1 LEAQRSE
8 SSEVV
13 TVPASRIPHHRSRI
27 PHHRSRTPHQRSP
40 HPVSRITLPSALCRL
55 PSMSKDASFDVTTSV
70 DLQEV
75 DNAVNQSSKEIA
87 QRYDFKEAKVATV
100 EFKRAEGLVK
110 ITADTDMRLR
120 AMWDILQSK
129 FIKRGVPV
137 KNLDAGEPVPGGG
150 DIWHRDIKLK
160 QALDGETCKKVVAAI
175 KAEKFK
181 KVQASIQGD
190 TVRVTSPSKDELQA
204 VMTFLRTL
212 DVGVQLNFGNY
223 R

>member
-1 LEAQRSE
+1 
-8 SSEVV
+8 
-13 TVPASRIPHHRSRI
+13 
-27 PHHRSRTPHQRSP
+27 
-40 HPVSRITLPSALCRL
+40 
-55 PSMSKDASFDVTTSV
+55 MSKDASFDVTTTV

-137 KNLDAGEPVPGGG
+137 KNLDAGEPTPGGG

-190 TVRVTSPSKDELQA
+190 TVRITSPSKDELQS

>member
-1 LEAQRSE
+1 LA
-8 SSEVV
+8 
-13 TVPASRIPHHRSRI
+13 
-27 PHHRSRTPHQRSP
+27 
-40 HPVSRITLPSALCRL
+40 
-55 PSMSKDASFDVTTSV
+55 KDASFDITTSV

-75 DNAVNQSSKEIA
+75 DNAVNQASKEIA
-87 QRYDFKEAKVATV
+87 QRYDFKDAKLATV

-110 ITADTDMRLR
+110 LSSDTDMRLR

-137 KNLDAGEPVPGGG
+137 ANLDAGEPTPGGG
-150 DIWHRDIKLK
+150 DTWHRDIKLK
-160 QALDGETCKKVVAAI
+160 QSLDGETCKKVVASI

-190 TVRVTSPSKDELQA
+190 TVRVTSPSRDELQA
-204 VMTFLRTL
+204 VMAFLKTQ
-212 DVGVQLNFGNY
+212 DFGVALQFGNY